1 MSDRITI
8 PLRLAPELH
17 ARLKALADRD
27 QRSLNAFIA
36 LALSRLV
43 GAALP
48 SVQPVVAPP
57 SAARPVVAQRFPPKI
72 RKARP
77 NEPCPC
83 GSGTKYKRCH
93 GRVKGA

>member
-1 MSDRITI
+1 MTLRVTI

-17 ARLKALADRD
+17 ARLKELAEKD

-36 LALSRLV
+36 LSLSR
-43 GAALP
+43 
-48 SVQPVVAPP
+48 VVAR
-57 SAARPVVAQRFPPKI
+57 SAPVAAESVATAVPLKNAYESGART

-77 NEPCPC
+77 NDPCPC

-93 GRVKGA
+93 GHA